1 MLARISRSTN
11 IRSTLDYNER
21 KLRQGKAECLL
32 AENFIKDLDQL
43 SAKDKLHR
51 LLQRTTLNDRAEHN
65 SLHIF
70 LNFGTAETIS
80 NEKMQA
86 LAKHYMHGMGLDR
99 QPYIVYRHYD
109 SGHHHLHV
117 VSTNIRADGSQINMD
132 PKYLRGSLQ
141 LTREMEKQYGLLP
154 NEKRSHAHKE
164 KYEVRQAQRVELGQS
179 GLQRSISD
187 VLNTVVD
194 HYKYTNLAELNAVL
208 HLYNVR
214 ANRGDENSHLYKHRG
229 LLYHAMDKDGHQAG
243 KAIKAS
249 DFLLKPTLANL
260 EKKFVLNEPLREDH
274 IQRVQTSIDWAL
286 AGQVPDWQGFRLA
299 LEKEQIDVVVR
310 KNESNRQPGIFF
322 IDHQTQSVF
331 TGEDLGM
338 QYSLL
343 SLREKCVP
351 DQILDQEEELSQR
364 LRLTL

>member
-1 MLARISRSTN
+1 MLARIRTSTN
-11 IRSTLDYNER
+11 IRSILNYNER
-21 KLRQGKAECLL
+21 KLSQGKGECLL

-65 SLHIF
+65 SLHIS
-70 LNFGTAETIS
+70 LNFGTAEIIP
-80 NEKMQA
+80 NKKMQE
-86 LAKHYMHGMGLDR
+86 LAKHYMHGVDLDR
-99 QPYIVYRHYD
+99 QPYLVYRHYD

-117 VSTNIRADGSQINMD
+117 VSTNIRADGSQINID
-132 PKYLRGSLQ
+132 PKFLGRSLQ
-141 LTREMEKQYGLLP
+141 LTKAMERQYALLP
-154 NEKRSHAHKE
+154 NKKRSQAHKE
-164 KYEVRQAQRVELGQS
+164 KYEVSEAQRVEPGQT
-179 GLQRSISD
+179 GLLRSISD

-214 ANRGDENSHLYKHRG
+214 ANRGNESSHLYKHRG
-229 LLYHAMDKDGHQAG
+229 LLYHAMDKDGHKAG

-260 EKKFVLNEPLREDH
+260 EKKFVLNEPLREEH
-274 IQRVQTSIDWAL
+274 MQRVQTSIDWTL
-286 AGQVPDWQGFRLA
+286 AGQAPDWQGFQMA
-299 LEKEQIDVVVR
+299 MEKEQ
-310 KNESNRQPGIFF
+310 SGYQPGIFF
-322 IDHQTQSVF
+322 VDHRTQCVF
-331 TGEDLGM
+331 TGEDLGR

-343 SLREKCVP
+343 SLREKCAP
-351 DQILDQEEELSQR
+351 DQTIDQEEELSQR